1 MEKQCLKCGVVKPFA
16 DFHKRKD
23 KNDGLQTTC
32 KNCGREYRKANREA
46 NREKVAEY
54 RREYREANREK
65 VAEYMREYRKAD
77 REKIA
82 EMNRKYR
89 EANPEKI
96 AEYRREYRKANR
108 EKIAEYKREYRKAN
122 PEKFVINSCR
132 DYLKNKYFD
141 GDQPPETL
149 VEAAAFVR
157 LIKRECKK

>member
-54 RREYREANREK
+54 
-65 VAEYMREYRKAD
+65 MREYRKAD

-96 AEYRREYRKANR
+96 AEYR
-108 EKIAEYKREYRKAN
+108 KAN
-122 PEKFVINSCR
+122 PEKIAINSCR
-132 DYLKNKYFD
+132 NYLKNKYFD

-157 LIKRECKK
+157 LIKRETRGK

>member
-23 KNDGLQTTC
+23 TNDGLQTGC
-32 KNCGREYRKANREA
+32 KNCNREYRKANLEA
-46 NREKVAEY
+46 NREK
-54 RREYREANREK
+54 
-65 VAEYMREYRKAD
+65 
-77 REKIA
+77 IA
-82 EMNRKYR
+82 ERDRKYR

-96 AEYRREYRKANR
+96 AEYR
-108 EKIAEYKREYRKAN
+108 KAN
-122 PEKFVINSCR
+122 PEKIAINSCR
-132 DYLKNKYFD
+132 NYLKNKYFD

>member
-23 KNDGLQTTC
+23 TNDGLQTGC
-32 KNCGREYRKANREA
+32 KNCNREYRKANLEA
-46 NREKVAEY
+46 NREKIAE
-54 RREYREANREK
+54 RDRKYREANREK
-65 VAEYMREYRKAD
+65 FAEH
-77 REKIA
+77 
-82 EMNRKYR
+82 
-89 EANPEKI
+89 
-96 AEYRREYRKANR
+96 RREYRKANR